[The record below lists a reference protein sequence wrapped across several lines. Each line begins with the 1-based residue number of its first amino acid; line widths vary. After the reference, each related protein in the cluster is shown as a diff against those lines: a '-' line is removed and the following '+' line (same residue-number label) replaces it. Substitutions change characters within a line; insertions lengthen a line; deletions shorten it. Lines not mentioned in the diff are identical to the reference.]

1 MMAKIDNNFGSIFIG
16 EDVLANIAGIATME
30 CYGLVGMASKG
41 SADGIVELLKKE
53 HLSKGVKVYMEEGV
67 LVIDL
72 CIVVKFGT
80 KISAIAQNIIDK
92 VKYSVETMTGI
103 GVKRI
108 NINVKGVR
116 V

>member
-1 MMAKIDNNFGSIFIG
+1 MTAKIDNSLGSILIS
-16 EDVLANIAGIATME
+16 EDVLTNIAGIATME
-30 CYGLVGMASKG
+30 CYGLVGMASKS

-53 HLSKGVKVYMEEGV
+53 YLSKGVKVYTEEDA

-92 VKYSVETMTGI
+92 VKYSVETMTGME
-103 GVKRI
+103 VKKV
-108 NINVKGVR
+108 NVNVKGVR

>member
-1 MMAKIDNNFGSIFIG
+1 MTAKIDNSLGSILIG

-30 CYGLVGMASKG
+30 CYGLVGMASK
-41 SADGIVELLKKE
+41 SSTDGIVELLKKE
-53 HLSKGVKVYMEEGV
+53 HLSKGVKVYTEEDA
-67 LVIDL
+67 LIIDL
-72 CIVVKFGT
+72 YIVVKFGT

-103 GVKRI
+103 EVKRV
-108 NINVKGVR
+108 NVNVKGVR

>member
-1 MMAKIDNNFGSIFIG
+1 MTAKIDNSLGSILIG

-30 CYGLVGMASKG
+30 CYGLVGMASK
-41 SADGIVELLKKE
+41 SSTDGIVELLKKE
-53 HLSKGVKVYMEEGV
+53 HLSKGVKVYTEEDA
-67 LVIDL
+67 LIIDL
-72 CIVVKFGT
+72 YIVDKFGT

-103 GVKRI
+103 EVKRV
-108 NINVKGVR
+108 NVNVKGVR